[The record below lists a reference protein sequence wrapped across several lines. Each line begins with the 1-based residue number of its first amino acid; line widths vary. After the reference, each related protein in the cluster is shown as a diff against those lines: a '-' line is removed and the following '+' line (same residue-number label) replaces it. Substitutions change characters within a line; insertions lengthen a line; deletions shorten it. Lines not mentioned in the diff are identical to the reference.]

1 MTSKADD
8 LVKHLAALTQRF
20 AGLATKL
27 ARAAKELKG
36 SGTLPAESLSEELAA
51 ARGEFVNLRSSVLDA
66 ARALAFA
73 APAQAELVS
82 LSALEGVITA
92 MAEAV
97 TSEAKRTTAA
107 EARRRVLA
115 VLDRI
120 MTINHVDDP
129 NFAALLDCQAKAREI
144 RAAVLDPTG
153 PTAESAAAIM
163 ESTPAFSALLT
174 LIEGREQLDD
184 EKFAVLEDSVVK
196 LFGRTLAVAA
206 TRGKLVAGGAV
217 ATRAPERP
225 APPPRVLEEPVRPVV
240 PAPLRVT
247 APPLPSPVAPAASP
261 PPPPVAPAAPPP
273 PPPAPPVAPPPPPAP
288 VRQEMVAAPSPPPAE
303 EPVEV
308 VEAATLDEG
317 AQWWVSAWARWTSW
331 KGTIDFKAGVKQ
343 ELSKYAYLLSVPI
356 QQSAEYEEGLL
367 AYGYSVLLD
376 FVERQRPGIVTKALN
391 SLKTFVP
398 GKAAPSV
405 GAHLYKFLIDE
416 ARLAEQY
423 PEFVKSV
430 LLAAVPE
437 PGLWTQARILESAT
451 ETSIFTHPSP
461 RVGDPDHTTQR
472 LTNDRQRFA
481 DHRFPVTLPPL
492 TVRFFAVAA
501 DFREPREMDVKLKEG
516 RAESNDA
523 WLLTMP
529 PVGRA
534 DLKSEVVRLVPEGSS
549 VPALGRDC
557 ATLWVAVFNPDP
569 KAEKKY
575 DLTLTLKK
583 DASR

>member
-27 ARAAKELKG
+27 ARAAQELQG
-36 SGTLPAESLSEELAA
+36 SGTLPAESLSEELDA

-66 ARALAFA
+66 ARALAIA

-196 LFGRTLAVAA
+196 LFGRTLAVAV
-206 TRGKLVAGGAV
+206 TRGKLVTGAGA
-217 ATRAPERP
+217 APRAPERP
-225 APPPRVLEEPVRPVV
+225 APPPRVLEEPVRPIV

-247 APPLPSPVAPAASP
+247 APPLPSPVAPAA
-261 PPPPVAPAAPPP
+261 PPP
-273 PPPAPPVAPPPPPAP
+273 PPPAPPVAPPPAPAP
-288 VRQEMVAAPSPPPAE
+288 VRQEMVAAPSPSPAE
-303 EPVEV
+303 DPVEV

-331 KGTIDFKAGVKQ
+331 KGTIDFKAWVKQ

-356 QQSAEYEEGLL
+356 QQSTDYEEGLL

-398 GKAAPSV
+398 GKAAPSF
-405 GAHLYKFLIDE
+405 GAHLYKRSE
-416 ARLAEQY
+416 EH
-423 PEFVKSV
+423 
-430 LLAAVPE
+430 
-437 PGLWTQARILESAT
+437 
-451 ETSIFTHPSP
+451 TSE
-461 RVGDPDHTTQR
+461 
-472 LTNDRQRFA
+472 L
-481 DHRFPVTLPPL
+481 
-492 TVRFFAVAA
+492 
-501 DFREPREMDVKLKEG
+501 
-516 RAESNDA
+516 
-523 WLLTMP
+523 
-529 PVGRA
+529 
-534 DLKSEVVRLVPEGSS
+534 
-549 VPALGRDC
+549 
-557 ATLWVAVFNPDP
+557 
-569 KAEKKY
+569 
-575 DLTLTLKK
+575 
-583 DASR
+583 